1 MIPMKK
7 SEILDR
13 WTILNMKVRLD
24 ERVLVEMNQY
34 DQELQKIIDEATVCP
49 MPFIKTLCALQEANS
64 KIWVLEASLRQ
75 EYKDDPSNTGEVTD
89 VELGKRAK
97 LIREHNK
104 TRIKAKQEIDKM
116 FGENQDFKVDHASQ

>member
-24 ERVLVEMNQY
+24 DRVRVEMSQY
-34 DQELQKIIDEATVCP
+34 DQELQKIIDEATVYQ
-49 MPFIKTLCALQEANS
+49 MLFIKTLCALQEANS

-75 EYKDDPSNTGEVTD
+75 EYKDDPLNTGEVTD
-89 VELGKRAK
+89 VELAKRAK

-116 FGENQDFKVDHASQ
+116 FGESQDFKVDHASQ

>member
-24 ERVLVEMNQY
+24 DRVRVEMSQY
-34 DQELQKIIDEATVCP
+34 DQELQKIIDEATVFP
-49 MPFIKTLCALQEANS
+49 MLFIKTLCALQEANS

-75 EYKDDPSNTGEVTD
+75 EYKDDPLNTGEVTD
-89 VELGKRAK
+89 VELAKRAK